1 LASKESRLEI
11 GIQIN
16 DFKMLF
22 FCLKINDF
30 DKYSKMI
37 LILIEA
43 SIFFLPVGEVF
54 HVQAFPLIE
63 QLLVFQ
69 AN

>member
-1 LASKESRLEI
+1 MTLKCYLIFLSDI
-11 GIQIN
+11 
-16 DFKMLF
+16 
-22 FCLKINDF
+22 KINDF

-43 SIFFLPVGEVF
+43 SIFLLPIGQVF

>member
-1 LASKESRLEI
+1 MTLKCYLIFLSDI
-11 GIQIN
+11 
-16 DFKMLF
+16 
-22 FCLKINDF
+22 KINDF

-54 HVQAFPLIE
+54 HVQAFPLIK
-63 QLLVFQ
+63 QLVIVQ

>member
-1 LASKESRLEI
+1 MTLKCYLIFLSDI
-11 GIQIN
+11 
-16 DFKMLF
+16 
-22 FCLKINDF
+22 KINDF

-54 HVQAFPLIE
+54 HVQAFPLIK
-63 QLLVFQ
+63 QLVIFQ